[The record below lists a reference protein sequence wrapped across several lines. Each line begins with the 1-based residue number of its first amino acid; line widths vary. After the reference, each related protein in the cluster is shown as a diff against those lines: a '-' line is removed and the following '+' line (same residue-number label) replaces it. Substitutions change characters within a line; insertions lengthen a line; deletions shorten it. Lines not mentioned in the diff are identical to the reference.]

1 MYAKIIIDI
10 THEKLDRTFEYEV
23 PKDMEDGLAIGSS
36 VLVPFGNQDRL
47 RQGFVVGFAKECSF
61 DPEKIKAIHGKAPK
75 SVSIEEN
82 LVSLA
87 VWMKEHYG
95 GTMIQALKTVWPVKK
110 EERPKEKRMIHRTV
124 SVEEGRKWL
133 SFFQRKNQKARARL
147 LEVLLKSED
156 VDYGWITRKLG
167 VTAQVVRAWK
177 KRRSLQWSGKRY
189 FVIRCGHPRRTGADN
204 LYGGAA
210 GSHTDLPGG
219 L

>member
-95 GTMIQALKTVWPVKK
+95 GTMI
-110 EERPKEKRMIHRTV
+110 
-124 SVEEGRKWL
+124 
-133 SFFQRKNQKARARL
+133 
-147 LEVLLKSED
+147 
-156 VDYGWITRKLG
+156 
-167 VTAQVVRAWK
+167 
-177 KRRSLQWSGKRY
+177 
-189 FVIRCGHPRRTGADN
+189 
-204 LYGGAA
+204 
-210 GSHTDLPGG
+210 
-219 L
+219 

>member
-95 GTMIQALKTVWPVKK
+95 GTMIQAS
-110 EERPKEKRMIHRTV
+110 EE
-124 SVEEGRKWL
+124 
-133 SFFQRKNQKARARL
+133 
-147 LEVLLKSED
+147 
-156 VDYGWITRKLG
+156 
-167 VTAQVVRAWK
+167 
-177 KRRSLQWSGKRY
+177 
-189 FVIRCGHPRRTGADN
+189 
-204 LYGGAA
+204 GGAA
-210 GSHTDLPGG
+210 QGEADDSQDGFCGGGKKVAVFLPKEEPESKGKASGSAFEERGCRLWMDYEKAWRNSSGRTCPGRKEDPYSG
-219 L
+219 AGNGIS

>member
-87 VWMKEHYG
+87 VWMIEQYVWS
-95 GTMIQALKTVWPVKK
+95 ILQAFMRVWP
-110 EERPKEKRMIHRTV
+110 
-124 SVEEGRKWL
+124 
-133 SFFQRKNQKARARL
+133 
-147 LEVLLKSED
+147 
-156 VDYGWITRKLG
+156 
-167 VTAQVVRAWK
+167 
-177 KRRSLQWSGKRY
+177 GKME
-189 FVIRCGHPRRTGADN
+189 
-204 LYGGAA
+204 
-210 GSHTDLPGG
+210 
-219 L
+219 